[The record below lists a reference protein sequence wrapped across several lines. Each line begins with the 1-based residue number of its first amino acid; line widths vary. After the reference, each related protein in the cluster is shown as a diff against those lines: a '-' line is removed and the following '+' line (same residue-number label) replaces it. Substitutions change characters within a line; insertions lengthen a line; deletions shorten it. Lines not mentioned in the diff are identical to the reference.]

1 MATERAPML
10 SDDHAQTALDF
21 LAASDQEFAAGDIL
35 QGSEKLWGAATHGV
49 IAVAKQRGW
58 PHGSHYALKEA
69 AERLTDEH
77 DDIGVEL
84 GFAVAERFHRNF
96 YHNTMPDFEMDSD
109 RPKVHD
115 FVHRVLALLR

>member
-10 SDDHAQTALDF
+10 ADDHAQTALDF

-58 PHGSHYALKEA
+58 PHGSHYALKAA

-84 GFAVAERFHRNF
+84 GFAVAEKFHRNF
-96 YHNTMPDFEMDSD
+96 YHNTMPDFEMDGD